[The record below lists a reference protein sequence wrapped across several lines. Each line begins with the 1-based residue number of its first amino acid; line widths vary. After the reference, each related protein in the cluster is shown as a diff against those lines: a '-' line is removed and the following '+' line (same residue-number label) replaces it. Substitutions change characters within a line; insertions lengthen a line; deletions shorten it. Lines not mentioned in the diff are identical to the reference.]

1 MSTDPALGSY
11 RIESIL
17 GEGGMG
23 VVYKAHDPNLR
34 RFVALK
40 VIRSASITTE
50 QRARFLQ
57 EARAASA
64 LNHPHIAQIY
74 DLVRTPDQDVIVM
87 EYVEGDTLDRL
98 VGRGLPLRDALRY
111 GAQIADAL
119 AAAHTAGIVHRD
131 LKPRNIVITAD
142 SRTRERVAKLLDFGV
157 AKLTQP
163 APEIM
168 QATTTIGLPETLEG
182 TLIGTVPYMSPEQAE
197 GKPVDSRSDVFSFGG
212 LLYELVTGRR
222 AFERETNLAT
232 LTAILHEEPE
242 PVHNLVSGAPPEL
255 DRLIVRCLR
264 KDPRRRFQVMDDVK
278 IVLEEIIQGTSG
290 DAVTVADGQRWRRMG
305 AVALGAALA
314 AATLG
319 ALYAATRPAQFDT
332 SALRYSPLA
341 AEPGPQTYPSW
352 SPDGKSIA
360 YLREVNGTRQIF
372 ARSLDLSVPT
382 QVTSSPV
389 QRDSPFWSPDGR
401 RIFHL
406 AQGDLWSVSA
416 AGGEPQLILEDVAAA
431 TISPDGRTLAFLR
444 GASPNR
450 SLWVTPIDRLDPRRY
465 ETAPF
470 PATFTFSR
478 SLEFSSDG
486 AQIAVLIEPRRD
498 DAAANELWIV
508 PYPVGRPRRVPGA
521 APYFSGDAGGRI
533 SWIDNR
539 HIAID
544 GQSPNG
550 HGSHLSMIDVGSGT
564 IWPLTSGT
572 NEEWSPSAAP
582 DGRRLAFVSGSEDS
596 NLIQISLETL
606 AAESLLATSRDERF
620 PTWAPDGGRIAYT
633 TNTRGGPE
641 IWVRNLREGSAAP
654 IVTRDSSGLGEWQ
667 NVSRPSVSPDGQR
680 IAYDVVGAT
689 HGVWVSPIAGG
700 RGVPLDSASSDQH
713 SPSWSPDGRW
723 IAYQRRFQGEWEI
736 VKTPAGGGTPVRL
749 AEGNPGGGP
758 QTAWSPSGDW
768 IAYVRLGRLR
778 VVSVDGNSDKEMMAS
793 PTPAFGFSADGA
805 RLYVIRRTSGRWEL
819 VSLDVATDK
828 QLRVAPLP
836 VPSEA
841 TFTGF
846 SLHPD
851 GNSFATA
858 VDLRRFDLWLLEG
871 LEPPERWLGSLFQ

>member
-23 VVYKAHDPNLR
+23 VVYKAHDPDLR

-40 VIRSASITTE
+40 VIRSAGFTTE

-64 LNHPHIAQIY
+64 LNHPHIVQIY
-74 DLVRTPDQDVIVM
+74 DLVRTADQDVIVM
-87 EYVEGDTLDRL
+87 EYIEGDTLDRL
-98 VGRGLPLRDALRY
+98 VGRGLPLRDAIRY

-119 AAAHTAGIVHRD
+119 AAAHAAGIVHRD
-131 LKPRNIVITAD
+131 LKPRNIIITAD
-142 SRTRERVAKLLDFGV
+142 SRTREREAKLLDFGV

-163 APEIM
+163 PPETI
-168 QATTTIGLPETLEG
+168 QTTTTIGLPETLDG

-197 GKPVDSRSDVFSFGG
+197 GKAVDSRSDVFSFGV
-212 LLYELVTGRR
+212 LLYEVVTGRR
-222 AFERETNLAT
+222 AFERKTRLAT

-242 PVHNLVSGAPPEL
+242 RVHNLVSGAPPEL
-255 DRLIVRCLR
+255 DRLIARCLR

-278 IVLEEIIQGTSG
+278 IVLEDIVQGPSADT
-290 DAVTVADGQRWRRMG
+290 ATVADAPRWRRMG

-314 AATLG
+314 AAVLAG
-319 ALYAATRPAQFDT
+319 YVATRPAQFDT
-332 SALRYSPLA
+332 SVLRYSPLA
-341 AEPGPQTYPSW
+341 AEPGPETYPSW

-372 ARSLDLSVPT
+372 TRSLDSSAST

-389 QRDSPFWSPDGR
+389 PRDSPFWSSDGR
-401 RIFHL
+401 RILHL
-406 AQGDLWSVSA
+406 ARGNLWSVSA
-416 AGGEPQLILEDVAAA
+416 AGGEPQLVLEDVAFA

-444 GASPNR
+444 GASPSR
-450 SLWVTPIDRLDPRRY
+450 SLWLTPIDRLNPQRY
-465 ETAPF
+465 ATAPF

-478 SLEFSSDG
+478 SLEFSRDG
-486 AQIAVLIEPRRD
+486 AHVAVLIEPRQGA
-498 DAAANELWIV
+498 AAANELWIV
-508 PYPVGRPRRVPGA
+508 PYPSGTPRRVPGT

-544 GQSPNG
+544 GQPPDG
-550 HGSHLSMIDVGSGT
+550 QGSHLSVIDIDSGT
-564 IWPLTSGT
+564 VWPVTSGS

-582 DGRRLAFVSGSEDS
+582 DGGRVAFVSGNEDS
-596 NLIQISLETL
+596 DLIQISLDTL
-606 AAESLLATSRDERF
+606 AAETLLATARDERF
-620 PTWAPDGGRIAYT
+620 PTWARDGGRIVYT

-667 NVSRPSVSPDGQR
+667 TISRPSVSPDGQR

-700 RGVPLDSASSDQH
+700 RGVPLDAASDDQH

-723 IAYQRRFQGEWEI
+723 IAYQRLFAGTVGNRQDALRRRRARSTGRRKSGRRTADGMVPERRMDRLRAAWPTPRRVRRWEERQRDDGVPDSGVWI
-736 VKTPAGGGTPVRL
+736 LRRWRAPSRDSPHVGSLGAGVVRRRDGQTAARRATPATERSDVYGFQSASGWEQLCDSGGSSALRSL
-749 AEGNPGGGP
+749 AARRS
-758 QTAWSPSGDW
+758 Q
-768 IAYVRLGRLR
+768 
-778 VVSVDGNSDKEMMAS
+778 AS
-793 PTPAFGFSADGA
+793 
-805 RLYVIRRTSGRWEL
+805 R
-819 VSLDVATDK
+819 
-828 QLRVAPLP
+828 
-836 VPSEA
+836 
-841 TFTGF
+841 
-846 SLHPD
+846 
-851 GNSFATA
+851 
-858 VDLRRFDLWLLEG
+858 
-871 LEPPERWLGSLFQ
+871 